1 MPVDLDMG
9 KKLLLIGSGVS
20 LVATVGYSICLFLPL
35 HKVYWKA
42 GGFLDAVTM
51 TIYSMSVHYDW
62 KMTRACKIVRIF
74 TSKKDLCDKDV
85 DGESASSN
93 EWLQD
98 SSSLWC
104 SDAIRPMIHGAC
116 EGMKH
121 AYIMGILLLLFIIA
135 NFIMQGVGLFL
146 IKEYLKK
153 PKKQYREVA
162 FFLDLIGGVLML
174 VSVILY
180 WPITILQLDSMQ
192 VLANAG
198 GLFGLSDSV
207 GTSWGYIFMYFFI
220 IIQAVSIVLLAN
232 GSNSAEARE
241 MELREHKK
249 FLREQELFQQVEMSA
264 SNYGG
269 NVGVSAPPNHWGQG
283 VQEQN
288 WGAPQAGPQTNQ
300 AYPNYGYG
308 GQPMA
313 MSSHGQP
320 PPMPASQSNMPP
332 HMASA
337 PPMQQPGGPVPYF

>member
-20 LVATVGYSICLFLPL
+20 LIATVGYSICLFLPL

-51 TIYSMSVHYDW
+51 TIYSMSVHYNW
-62 KMTRACKIVRIF
+62 KMTRACKIVRLF

-153 PKKQYREVA
+153 TKKQYREVA

-249 FLREQELFQQVEMSA
+249 FLREQELFHHVEMTA

-283 VQEQN
+283 VQEQT

-308 GQPMA
+308 GQ
-313 MSSHGQP
+313 QP

-337 PPMQQPGGPVPYF
+337 PPMQQPGGPAPYF